1 MEDLSDP
8 PHERDIN
15 PPPAITSESNLSE
28 AATPTPTVDYQSIA
42 TLLDNLRS
50 PSIHRRL
57 CSVAPSSLRSIAV
70 GLGPRRTRNEL
81 IPFLETLTD
90 DEDQVL
96 RALASGVAGLVGCAD
111 GEEEVRGTKTAAAA
125 AAARHII
132 TTHPKFNS

>member
-1 MEDLSDP
+1 M
-8 PHERDIN
+8 
-15 PPPAITSESNLSE
+15 
-28 AATPTPTVDYQSIA
+28 
-42 TLLDNLRS
+42 
-50 PSIHRRL
+50 
-57 CSVAPSSLRSIAV
+57 

-125 AAARHII
+125 ARHII